1 MRTSPLA
8 AAVVGTA
15 LLLTAC
21 GSSGST
27 STAGSA
33 PASASATPTPT
44 PTPTPFAGQTADQ
57 ILAAAR
63 KAAAGAKSVHV
74 TGSVTDDGEKIE
86 LDMTMASG
94 GLADGTM
101 TVQGG
106 ELTLRRV
113 GKEAYMKGDEK
124 FWAAAGAGEAATLLV
139 GKWIKMPITQK
150 DFGDFNSFTDL
161 GTFVKESLAPDG
173 AVTRVEGKPFDGVET
188 VGLSDGTGTDAG
200 VMYVSTGDTPFP
212 LAIEPG
218 PTAKAAAGDGIRFSD
233 WDAAVT
239 ITAPPADEV
248 VDISKLGA

>member
-8 AAVVGTA
+8 AAVVGAA

-21 GSSGST
+21 GSSG
-27 STAGSA
+27 GSA
-33 PASASATPTPT
+33 PTAASTSASPTPT

-74 TGSVTDDGEKIE
+74 VGAVTDAGEKIE

-101 TVQGG
+101 KVQGG
-106 ELTLRRV
+106 LLTLRRV
-113 GKEAYMKGDEK
+113 GKEAHMKGDKK
-124 FWAAAGAGEAATLLV
+124 FWAAAGAGEVASLLT
-139 GKWIKMPITQK
+139 GKWIKMPIAQK

-161 GTFVKESLAPDG
+161 STFVKESLAPDG
-173 AVTRVEGKPFDGVET
+173 AVTRVEGKTIDGVET

-200 VMYVSTGDTPFP
+200 TMFVSTGEVPYP

-218 PTAKAAAGDGIRFSD
+218 PAAGTSAGDGIRFSD

-239 ITAPPADEV
+239 IAAPPADEV
-248 VDISKLGA
+248 VDISKLGG